1 MKRRVRVLPPGYL
14 VGTKGHSVL
23 KKKTYVRKPLIEVE
37 EFSSQKMPTSRRHE
51 FDSGY
56 HMGSFHDAKAF
67 SNAVMDDSYDLQA
80 QSRGRDHRLLNQMN
94 NALHT
99 DSPLTSPLLSSR
111 SSKPRSITQLQHKT
125 RRSTRLDTSGTDPL
139 KTSKLSDSLKTSRMS
154 DSFKTSR
161 PLSSPKLSKLSDSLK
176 ISKTSD
182 SFKTSKLPASP
193 KLSKLSSS
201 EKMPKPL
208 ASLKLSKLSD
218 SLKTSKPSDSLKLS
232 KPSGSLQLSKLS
244 DDSLQL
250 PKPAEYQ
257 KKNRPKPAESL
268 QLVKVPDSSETSKLL
283 GIDRVSPVVEQARSL
298 VNRHRTFGI
307 GSDLDTIATS
317 AITSPRDLKSDFFSV
332 SPLTNYI
339 KSRWPEKEYEN
350 QFDLTSPL
358 TVDVLHT
365 PLPKPVPTPIPTPI
379 PIPKK
384 SIYKNPYLEYDDL
397 SADEDY
403 ETSVVA
409 RPKKTGKPGQLLKA
423 LRKKRSPDYISDEST
438 DDEDYTKG
446 ACALTKYRGSDYDE
460 EESEYLEK
468 PRRSKKYELEES
480 PNEIALSHLVSAAA
494 LRARA
499 VLENLT
505 GLLGKGGL
513 VNVEGDI
520 KPYGGPLTTF
530 RLHTPFH
537 FQGPLMIGE
546 KPALSVGD
554 NSFER
559 YIFELQEKR
568 KQERENVEKDA
579 RRITKLTRSLSNE
592 PPKQYSLKPVGYI
605 SDSNYESFSK
615 SLVPY
620 TNKFDKTIVSP
631 SSKKVHFDEADEPK
645 KPTLGLPRELV
656 PFMSKGM
663 EDGEMAVVPKRKR
676 YPVYEYTEDIPLK
689 LSIEFP
695 RFDDDTPDDTERLSV
710 LEKIRIKFFTPSSS
724 QVSTDFRRPPKAA
737 VAALRASRT
746 PVLAS
751 KPISLRATHRPKS
764 KEVPATGP
772 YYLSSFAG
780 YIPGRTKR
788 ILALSSNYRPNVV
801 FLDSDE
807 YAALYP
813 RSTKFRRSDPLYI
826 GRRATARTFYQH
838 RYYLP
843 WYAGW
848 RAVARGRYLRS
859 VPRIY
864 YGRAYQLPELT
875 FKALLVGDD
884 KLDVLDRPRS
894 RKPRTRYYAD
904 KLQKMEDKEQLSS
917 IMAEPPTS
925 KLRASKPP
933 KPIPTYTWRAIRDV
947 DGYTKP
953 ANVMSWQYRLESR
966 VDPDDL
972 IHKPSTYGKMRDQ
985 VRGVQDKLGR
995 HRQLLDR
1002 HADRVVADTGYGD
1015 SYAAGGHF
1023 SAGRTT
1029 EEGGADG
1036 TGKVSP
1042 LRKKLRKVI
1051 CKFTTANHMT
1061 IWEGQIQKEG
1071 CLLYHSHPPAR
1082 LSSKYVTSAVTKCLS
1097 VLCATLLPQIWN
1109 F

>member
-764 KEVPATGP
+764 KE
-772 YYLSSFAG
+772 
-780 YIPGRTKR
+780 
-788 ILALSSNYRPNVV
+788 
-801 FLDSDE
+801 
-807 YAALYP
+807 
-813 RSTKFRRSDPLYI
+813 
-826 GRRATARTFYQH
+826 
-838 RYYLP
+838 
-843 WYAGW
+843 
-848 RAVARGRYLRS
+848 
-859 VPRIY
+859 
-864 YGRAYQLPELT
+864 
-875 FKALLVGDD
+875 ALLVGDD

>member
-1 MKRRVRVLPPGYL
+1 
-14 VGTKGHSVL
+14 
-23 KKKTYVRKPLIEVE
+23 
-37 EFSSQKMPTSRRHE
+37 
-51 FDSGY
+51 
-56 HMGSFHDAKAF
+56 
-67 SNAVMDDSYDLQA
+67 
-80 QSRGRDHRLLNQMN
+80 
-94 NALHT
+94 
-99 DSPLTSPLLSSR
+99 
-111 SSKPRSITQLQHKT
+111 
-125 RRSTRLDTSGTDPL
+125 
-139 KTSKLSDSLKTSRMS
+139 
-154 DSFKTSR
+154 
-161 PLSSPKLSKLSDSLK
+161 
-176 ISKTSD
+176 
-182 SFKTSKLPASP
+182 
-193 KLSKLSSS
+193 
-201 EKMPKPL
+201 MPKPL

-710 LEKIRIKFFTPSSS
+710 LEKIRIKVMLKGPGPFKPFQLFFFS
-724 QVSTDFRRPPKAA
+724 
-737 VAALRASRT
+737 
-746 PVLAS
+746 
-751 KPISLRATHRPKS
+751 
-764 KEVPATGP
+764 
-772 YYLSSFAG
+772 
-780 YIPGRTKR
+780 
-788 ILALSSNYRPNVV
+788 V
-801 FLDSDE
+801 F
-807 YAALYP
+807 
-813 RSTKFRRSDPLYI
+813 F
-826 GRRATARTFYQH
+826 
-838 RYYLP
+838 
-843 WYAGW
+843 
-848 RAVARGRYLRS
+848 
-859 VPRIY
+859 
-864 YGRAYQLPELT
+864 
-875 FKALLVGDD
+875 
-884 KLDVLDRPRS
+884 
-894 RKPRTRYYAD
+894 
-904 KLQKMEDKEQLSS
+904 
-917 IMAEPPTS
+917 
-925 KLRASKPP
+925 
-933 KPIPTYTWRAIRDV
+933 
-947 DGYTKP
+947 
-953 ANVMSWQYRLESR
+953 
-966 VDPDDL
+966 
-972 IHKPSTYGKMRDQ
+972 
-985 VRGVQDKLGR
+985 
-995 HRQLLDR
+995 
-1002 HADRVVADTGYGD
+1002 
-1015 SYAAGGHF
+1015 
-1023 SAGRTT
+1023 
-1029 EEGGADG
+1029 
-1036 TGKVSP
+1036 
-1042 LRKKLRKVI
+1042 
-1051 CKFTTANHMT
+1051 
-1061 IWEGQIQKEG
+1061 
-1071 CLLYHSHPPAR
+1071 
-1082 LSSKYVTSAVTKCLS
+1082 
-1097 VLCATLLPQIWN
+1097 
-1109 F
+1109 